1 ALTTCFASSVKSQT
15 KWLCWCRLRPKKP
28 PIPTSQMSRSC
39 PEDPRKCLTYQQSG
53 KNLFVVDRP
62 RRRLMTLKGKTAL
75 VTGASRGIGRGIAL
89 KLAES
94 GAKVAV
100 HHYQKED
107 QAKATLEKLRAC
119 GSDGFI
125 VPADALAVGNRG
137 WRWAQPRQRLK
148 FCAAISLWL
157 SRGKS
162 RSTPSA
168 PAGPT
173 TASSTLCPKR
183 CRTPSV
189 IGSRRVGLPCA
200 GWVSRPTSEM

>member
-1 ALTTCFASSVKSQT
+1 M
-15 KWLCWCRLRPKKP
+15 RP
-28 PIPTSQMSRSC
+28 
-39 PEDPRKCLTYQQSG
+39 
-53 KNLFVVDRP
+53 
-62 RRRLMTLKGKTAL
+62 A
-75 VTGASRGIGRGIAL
+75 A
-89 KLAES
+89 
-94 GAKVAV
+94 
-100 HHYQKED
+100 
-107 QAKATLEKLRAC
+107 
-119 GSDGFI
+119 
-125 VPADALAVGNRG
+125 ALAVGNRG

-189 IGSRRVGLPCA
+189 IGSRLGLPADLGNAVTLLCSA
-200 GWVSRPTSEM
+200 EANWITGQVLDVDGGASLMDAHLPLEVQQIPGKQAHAA